1 MTKEMLQFMLL
12 DAVNILRRVKVEDKA
27 LQSEIDL
34 FLELEKTNESVQ
46 SDK

>member
-1 MTKEMLQFMLL
+1 MTKEMLQLMLL

-34 FLELEKTNESVQ
+34 FLELEKENESV
-46 SDK
+46 